1 MYTFQVTNFGGNRT
15 DIVKTFGAEFAI
27 FQFKA

>member
-1 MYTFQVTNFGGNRT
+1 MYNFQVTNLGGNRT